1 MNKQPAIREILRRT
15 EVYLLEK
22 GVDSPRL
29 SAQVLVALGLGVD
42 RMSLFLD
49 LDRPLRE
56 SELAA
61 VRPLVARRAK
71 GEPVAY
77 ITGRREFFS
86 LEFVVTPDVLIPR
99 PETEMIVEEALRLFG
114 REEPV
119 RFADLGTGSG
129 CLAVTLAVR
138 FPAARGVALDVSL
151 AALAVARENAVRHKV
166 EDRLEFMGGDFAD
179 CRAVEDGYGCIVCN
193 PPYVSEEEFGTLS
206 PEVTRFEPR
215 GALVP
220 GVSGLEAFPAVAAVV
235 RKRLAPG
242 GTLLMEI
249 GWKQG
254 QAVKQLL
261 ESPEFDFEAVA
272 VLPDLAGH
280 DRVVRARKRSS

>member
-1 MNKQPAIREILRRT
+1 MDKQPTIREILRKT
-15 EVYLLEK
+15 EVYLREK

-29 SAQVLVALGLGVD
+29 GAQVIVASGLGVD
-42 RMSLFLD
+42 RMALFLD
-49 LDRPLRE
+49 LDRPLKE

-86 LEFVVTPDVLIPR
+86 LEFAVTPDVLIPR
-99 PETEMIVEEALRLFG
+99 PETEMIVEEAVRLFG

-129 CLAVTLAVR
+129 CLAVALAVR
-138 FPAARGVALDVSL
+138 FPAARGVALDANP
-151 AALAVARENAVRHKV
+151 AALAVARENAARHKV
-166 EDRLEFMGGDFAD
+166 EDRLEFAAGDFAD
-179 CRAVEDGYGCIVCN
+179 VPLPEGGYGCIVCN
-193 PPYVSEEEFGTLS
+193 PPYVSEEEFRELS
-206 PEVTRFEPR
+206 PEVARFEPR
-215 GALVP
+215 AALVP
-220 GVSGLEAFPAVAAVV
+220 GASGFEAFPVVAAAAQ
-235 RKRLAPG
+235 RALAPG
-242 GTLLMEI
+242 GTLLLEI

-254 QAVKQLL
+254 QAVKRLL
-261 ESPEFDFEAVA
+261 ELPEFHFEAVA

-280 DRVVRARKRSS
+280 DRMARARKRAS